1 MSRKSQ
7 LLNEAIANNEL
18 SEFIMG
24 SNKKYYLV
32 CQYADMPTDPDQVF
46 DSFKE
51 YYQRTNDASI
61 WVSFENEIV
70 NLNTTSDGAWFS
82 IYYLSMYLSYRKYTG
97 KEFIN
102 LKSIIKVIENG
113 LDKFK
118 TELEKDK
125 KWVGNDFE
133 NGLWGDVVR
142 LVNILNMKFEIN
154 INLHNGV

>member
-7 LLNEAIANNEL
+7 LLSEAIANNEL

-24 SNKKYYLV
+24 SNKKYYLL

-51 YYQRTNDASI
+51 YYQLTNDESI
-61 WVSFENEIV
+61 WVSFENEIT
-70 NLNTTSDGAWFS
+70 NLNKVSDGAWFS
-82 IYYLSMYLSYRKYTG
+82 IYYLSMYLSYRKYTE

-102 LKSIIKVIENG
+102 LKTTIKVIENG
-113 LDKFK
+113 LNKFK
-118 TELEKDK
+118 TELKK
-125 KWVGNDFE
+125 NRKWVGNDFE

-142 LVNILNMKFEIN
+142 LVNILNNKFDIN
-154 INLHNGV
+154 IGIM

>member
-7 LLNEAIANNEL
+7 LLSEAISNNEL

-24 SNKKYYLV
+24 SNKKYYLS

-51 YYQRTNDASI
+51 YYQLTNDESI
-61 WVSFENEIV
+61 WVSFENEIA
-70 NLNTTSDGAWFS
+70 NLNKVSDGAWFS
-82 IYYLSMYLSYRKYTG
+82 IYYLSMYLSYRKYTE

-102 LKSIIKVIENG
+102 LETTIKVIENG
-113 LDKFK
+113 LNKFK
-118 TELEKDK
+118 TELKK
-125 KWVGNDFE
+125 NRKWVGNDFE

-142 LVNILNMKFEIN
+142 LVNILNNKFDIN
-154 INLHNGV
+154 IGIM